1 MTDDRELSL
10 ILDRWF
16 DDGPVEMPDRV
27 IDVVASGISRQRQR
41 HAWRLRRRYILNAYA
56 KIAVAAAAVLIV
68 AVIGYSLLPRSSSV
82 GGPAPTATPLPTASP
97 LPSPTAAAAAG
108 VTIVDPAAPG
118 SEIPTAFLGTYTE
131 GDWTALPTG
140 DDRYSW
146 QLLPAGDKTCAELVH
161 VTTSCIV
168 ITRQPS
174 DIEQY
179 GPAAVV
185 GDLLYYRMIVHNFQE
200 DPCLNKV
207 SVWRL
212 RVLADRLTTAQMDPG
227 CRNSLD
233 DAGFLLRATP

>member
-1 MTDDRELSL
+1 MTQPRDIDRLLDLWLS
-10 ILDRWF
+10 
-16 DDGPVEMPDRV
+16 DGSSVAPDRV
-27 IDVVASGISRQRQR
+27 LDVVADRIDRQPQR
-41 HAWRLRRRYILNAYA
+41 PAWRLDRRLSTLNTYA
-56 KIAVAAAAVLIV
+56 KIAVAAAVLIV
-68 AVIGYSLLPRSSSV
+68 AVIGYNLLPGSSSV
-82 GGPAPTATPLPTASP
+82 GGPPPNATPLPTASP

-108 VTIVDPAAPG
+108 VTMVDPAAPG
-118 SEIPTAFLGTYTE
+118 SDIPTAFLGTYTE
-131 GDWTALPTG
+131 GEWAALPTG

-174 DIEQY
+174 DVEQY

-233 DAGFLLRATP
+233 DAGFLLRANP